1 MPPLPKH
8 LNLWPEN
15 VSFLKT
21 FITLTYIWMR
31 KTDIPQ
37 NESLLCVEDVTKLL
51 VCFFFVLLGYFPLES
66 TDHGQN
72 TILHDTLPMDHRNI
86 SAPLNLSTRLQFH
99 LKWYSLVFSHSSAVR
114 VAFLLKQSSWE
125 SKWCLGFAQHWER
138 QYSWSCLALLF
149 CEARDLG
156 KGFGEVYTED
166 GVLSTLKCWKINSSF
181 TIRSTKLLQFSR
193 STDLVLRKDR
203 QVWHC
208 TGW

>member
-1 MPPLPKH
+1 MAIKTISMHQTVRLEYALRAAVQDLFCLILQYFFMITRMHAMPPLPKH

-66 TDHGQN
+66 TDHRQN
-72 TILHDTLPMDHRNI
+72 EILHDTLPMDHRNI

-99 LKWYSLVFSHSSAVR
+99 LK
-114 VAFLLKQSSWE
+114 
-125 SKWCLGFAQHWER
+125 
-138 QYSWSCLALLF
+138 
-149 CEARDLG
+149 
-156 KGFGEVYTED
+156 
-166 GVLSTLKCWKINSSF
+166 
-181 TIRSTKLLQFSR
+181 
-193 STDLVLRKDR
+193 
-203 QVWHC
+203 
-208 TGW
+208 